1 MPECSESIV
10 ARAPNRPARFSVV
23 RAAMFAS
30 SAAAAAVIIALLADI
45 AQNDLHWAPLVLFPV
60 VVGLV
65 LGGALVGMARLT
77 QTGHRPTLLTA
88 SLAAAALAVVGQ
100 HFFAYWN
107 HRIDPAVGRERAK
120 AVAAFPDVAQRLTA
134 PAEDWLGFLQSA
146 AQRGRPLPAGWVARG
161 EWAWASWAADA
172 LLLIIAVLVMVVTAW
187 RLPYCARCGS
197 WWRTIRGGRWA
208 APEAG
213 RLVAAVGAE
222 YPPDAVASVRYR
234 LTSCRSGCG
243 PFGLKLLWRDSA
255 GRDYTCDLWLN
266 AAGRDRVMQLADE
279 VVSRQQAGEQAAAPP
294 PSAHHP
300 TESVEPTEPAKP
312 TEPEAPDQSTL

>member
-1 MPECSESIV
+1 MPECSEWIV
-10 ARAPNRPARFSVV
+10 ARPPRRPVRFSAA

-30 SAAAAAVIIALLADI
+30 AAVAAAAIVAVLADI

-60 VVGLV
+60 VIGLI
-65 LGGALVGMARLT
+65 LGAALVGIARLT
-77 QTGHRPTLLTA
+77 QTGHRPTLLAA
-88 SLAAAALAVVGQ
+88 SLAAAALAVAGQ

-120 AVAAFPDVAQRLTA
+120 AMAAFPDVADRLTA
-134 PAEDWLGFLQSA
+134 PAEDWLGFMQTA
-146 AQRGRPLPAGWVARG
+146 AQRGRPLPGGWVARG

-172 LLLIIAVLVMVVTAW
+172 LLLVFAVLAMVATAW

-197 WWRTIRGGRWA
+197 WWRTIRGGRWT

-222 YPPDAVASVRYR
+222 YPPEAVATVRYR

-255 GRDYTCDLWLN
+255 GRDFACDLWLN
-266 AAGRDRVMQLADE
+266 TAGRDRVMQLADE
-279 VVSRQQAGEQAAAPP
+279 VVRREQADDRASAPDP
-294 PSAHHP
+294 LAHSTERTEP
-300 TESVEPTEPAKP
+300 TESVRPGEPDAG
-312 TEPEAPDQSTL
+312 D